1 MRIYKLFLLLLLSST
16 LLAQEKEI
24 EYINELSLLVGD
36 SENGFSQNVG
46 RSLAYDLQFQ
56 YNGLDFPLRPEIEF
70 IYSQNIPLYNYS
82 ANDRTRYVTVMT
94 NGVYDIPY
102 SELLTPFVKAGVGYQ
117 SYSDVPD
124 SPGSSPLVDL
134 GAGLKL
140 HMTNRWAL
148 KFQVLTT
155 MTTDHFNIIAT
166 GGLNFKFG
174 RKYEAPPPEKVC
186 EPCPEPEVV
195 HVVTPVPK
203 KEPKPQFTPQKVH
216 FASGKAN
223 LDKASKVAL
232 ASIATALN
240 SSENSSKKII
250 IVGNTDSVGSR
261 RYNATLSIK
270 RANSVRAGLIQEGI
284 APERIEIEGMGE
296 INPVADNQT
305 ENGRKKNR
313 RVLLLLSDR

>member
-1 MRIYKLFLLLLLSST
+1 LRIYKLFLLLLLSST

-232 ASIATALN
+232 ASIAAALN

>member
-1 MRIYKLFLLLLLSST
+1 MT

-24 EYINELSLLVGD
+24 QYVNEVSLLVGD

-56 YNGLDFPLRPEIEF
+56 YNGLDFPLRPEVEF

-82 ANDRTRYVTVMT
+82 INDRTRYVTIMA

-102 SELLTPFVKAGVGYQ
+102 SDLITPYVKAGVGYQ
-117 SYSDVPD
+117 SYSEVPD
-124 SPGSSPLVDL
+124 SPGSSPLMDL

-140 HMTNRWAL
+140 HITNRWAL

-203 KEPKPQFTPQKVH
+203 EQPKPQFAPQKIR
-216 FASGKAN
+216 FASGKAG
-223 LDKASKVAL
+223 LDAASKAAL
-232 ASIATALN
+232 VSIAAALN
-240 SSENSSKKII
+240 SAENSSKKIL
-250 IVGNTDSVGSR
+250 IVGNTDSTGSR
-261 RYNATLSIK
+261 RFNATLSIK
-270 RANSVRAGLIQEGI
+270 RANSVRAGLIQEGVD
-284 APERIEIEGMGE
+284 PKRIEIEGMGE

-305 ENGRKKNR
+305 EQGREKNR
-313 RVLLLLSDR
+313 RVLLLLSEK